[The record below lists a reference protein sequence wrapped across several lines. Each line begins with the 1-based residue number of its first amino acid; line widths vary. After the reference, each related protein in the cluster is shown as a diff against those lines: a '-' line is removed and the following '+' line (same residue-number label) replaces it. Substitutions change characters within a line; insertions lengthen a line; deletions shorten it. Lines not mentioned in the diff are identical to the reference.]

1 MIFSIHSLFLS
12 IFKVIFRFL
21 FARQHMFRPIVL
33 PVTNFIKCRNTVTS
47 FSGWGI
53 FGTRLTLRA
62 NESVTWQKFNL
73 DPCLALVGVL
83 RLTDTSLINCCKIIW
98 SFRFFLFRKQT
109 QKWYANEIEEHLFC
123 CNFFLFFI
131 HSILIFPHFAP
142 VVFVPRLPW
151 EWLK

>member
-21 FARQHMFRPIVL
+21 FTRQHMVRPIVL
-33 PVTNFIKCRNTVTS
+33 PATNFIKCRNAVTS

-53 FGTRLTLRA
+53 FGTRLNLRA

-73 DPCLALVGVL
+73 DLCLARVGVL
-83 RLTDTSLINCCKIIW
+83 RLTKTSLINCCKIIR
-98 SFRFFLFRKQT
+98 SFRFFCSVNKRK
-109 QKWYANEIEEHLFC
+109 NDEIEEHLFC

-131 HSILIFPHFAP
+131 HSILIFLHFAP